1 MAESPQKGFGCFR
14 ILGLSCGVPFLGC
27 LGMIAAVIVV
37 IVVIAVLAS
46 AGQEAATDEA
56 VAANA
61 GHGLVNN
68 PIPASEWMAFKGG
81 RVRAARMIR
90 PANAEVERMNMFNDD
105 APVGADYVLIWF
117 EVECQQANCNP
128 AVDLSLHLIDRTGK
142 AWGEPLFLALKDDL
156 DGEEALRGRA
166 IAGWQ
171 GFEYPEDEP
180 ITAVRVR
187 WGAETLHVEAPA
199 S

>member
-1 MAESPQKGFGCFR
+1 MAESPQKGSGCFR

-37 IVVIAVLAS
+37 IVVVAVLAS
-46 AGQEAATDEA
+46 AGQEAATDDA

-61 GHGLVNN
+61 GRGLVND
-68 PIPASEWMAFKGG
+68 PIPTGAWMTFKGG

-105 APVGADYVLIWF
+105 APVGADYVLVWF
-117 EVECQQANCNP
+117 EVECQQAKCNP
-128 AVDLSLHLIDRTGK
+128 AVDLSLHLIDDAGK
-142 AWGEPLFLALKDDL
+142 GWGEPLFLALEDDL
-156 DGEEALRGRA
+156 DGAEALRGSS

-187 WGAETLHVEAPA
+187 WGAETLHTAAPTA
-199 S
+199 

>member
-1 MAESPQKGFGCFR
+1 MSETPQQKTGCFR

-27 LGMIAAVIVV
+27 LGIIAAVIAVV
-37 IVVIAVLAS
+37 VVLALLAS

-61 GHGLVNN
+61 GRGLVNN
-68 PIPASEWMAFKGG
+68 PLPAGEWMAFKGG

-90 PANAEVERMNMFNDD
+90 PANAEVERMNMFNDE
-105 APVGADYVLIWF
+105 APAGADYVLIWF
-117 EVECQQANCNP
+117 EVECLQAKCNP
-128 AVDLSLHLIDRTGK
+128 TVDLSLHLIDDAGK
-142 AWGEPLFLALKDDL
+142 AWGEPFLLVLTENL
-156 DGEEALRGRA
+156 DSAEALRGRT

-180 ITAVRVR
+180 ITAVRAR
-187 WGAETLHVEAPA
+187 WGAETLHTEAPTA
-199 S
+199 